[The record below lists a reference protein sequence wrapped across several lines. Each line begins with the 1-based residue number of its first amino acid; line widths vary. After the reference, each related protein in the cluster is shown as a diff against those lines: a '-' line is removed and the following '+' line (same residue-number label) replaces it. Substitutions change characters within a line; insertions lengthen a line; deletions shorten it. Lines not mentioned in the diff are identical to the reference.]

1 MDRAHG
7 LSFNDKQRCK
17 GRERRES
24 LGTRVEL
31 CTTPLK
37 MADELT
43 SNAIGKSFPH
53 FGTLAIHAGQDP
65 EQWNSRAVVP
75 PIFMSST
82 YQQDAPG
89 VHRVTTNAIIPC
101 CIPVRSHLI

>member
-1 MDRAHG
+1 MIF
-7 LSFNDKQRCK
+7 LSTTKVIREERVWQRGTLC
-17 GRERRES
+17 ES
-24 LGTRVEL
+24 FPS
-31 CTTPLK
+31 PLK

-43 SNAIGKSFPH
+43 SNGIGKSFPH
-53 FGTLAIHAGQDP
+53 FGTLTIHAGQDP

-89 VHRVTTNAIIPC
+89 VHRVTKKTFIT
-101 CIPVRSHLI
+101 